1 MERNKK
7 GMMIILPI
15 FLLLGA
21 LLGTSITSFI
31 LFLNKSDN
39 LLAVISYL
47 FLAIFV
53 LVTVIAMF
61 VINKYH
67 LFIITKGKNNEEEK

>member
-7 GMMIILPI
+7 GMMILLPI
-15 FLLLGA
+15 FLLLGV

-31 LFLNKSDN
+31 LFLNKNDN

-47 FLAIFV
+47 FLAVFTLLAI
-53 LVTVIAMF
+53 VTIF

-67 LFIITKGKNNEEEK
+67 ILFNGKGKTNEEEK